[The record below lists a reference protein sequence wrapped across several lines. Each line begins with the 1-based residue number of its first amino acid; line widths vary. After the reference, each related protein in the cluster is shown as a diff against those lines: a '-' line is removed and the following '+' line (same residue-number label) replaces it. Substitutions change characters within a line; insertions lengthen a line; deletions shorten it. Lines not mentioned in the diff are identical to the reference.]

1 METIEDKKQKWKDLP
16 QDILYLLA
24 VAVLV
29 ILLMNVITG
38 CSWSDDMPAVSSAY
52 YKSRNH
58 LHEGSVHL
66 HERSVHLHE
75 GSVHLNGVDNR
86 QAIQKGNL
94 KGITSELNRKSQEL
108 KDLIHQC
115 SLYVRADIPQK
126 RWVDFGMTAKR

>member
-52 YKSRNH
+52 YKSRN
-58 LHEGSVHL
+58 
-66 HERSVHLHE
+66 HLHE